1 MLQSMSSPW
10 SREESDR
17 QDLVTEQ
24 PPPLSSSTGNKAPN
38 QVEDGNSR
46 LSKSPGTLS
55 SYLTTNQSEESD
67 TFCIY
72 HIQNSTHI
80 LPAFLGPVR
89 PPVHAYA
96 HLC

>member
-10 SREESDR
+10 SCEESDR

-55 SYLTTNQSEESD
+55 SYLTTNQSEESLHTVEGRVLSSSQMVNCD
-67 TFCIY
+67 
-72 HIQNSTHI
+72 
-80 LPAFLGPVR
+80 
-89 PPVHAYA
+89 
-96 HLC
+96 

>member
-55 SYLTTNQSEESD
+55 SYLTTNQSEESLHTVEGIVLSSSQIVNCD
-67 TFCIY
+67 
-72 HIQNSTHI
+72 
-80 LPAFLGPVR
+80 
-89 PPVHAYA
+89 
-96 HLC
+96 